1 MNIIIHSIEIISLI
15 SIIIMVGTLFIAYLK
30 KWMMT
35 YSLIIANFIVFIF
48 TLVFTIN
55 IPNFG
60 NISIIL
66 IDLAFRPEYL
76 SFEKFP
82 QLYTLFTSMFIHA
95 DFLHIIGNML
105 VFFFIGMAFEQ
116 KIGWKKFIIIYL
128 LSGICGTI
136 THSLLNLNSTIPLV
150 GASGAI
156 FGIMDAFAFSY
167 PKDEVVMPIPVGFF
181 MIFRRIKVIYAVL
194 LFAAIETI
202 IVLIGY
208 QDNTAHFAHLGG
220 LVGGVILASILIRR
234 RKSNFE
240 DGKQIY
246 YDSGSEQKK
255 VDFDILKLREL
266 AKNENQN
273 KILDKIEK
281 ETLPQVRQLW
291 LDHFLEKVKCPK
303 CNNMLNH
310 SNNMV
315 KCEKCGFKEN
325 F

>member
-1 MNIIIHSIEIISLI
+1 MNIIIQPIEIISLA
-15 SIIIMVGTLFIAYLK
+15 SIIIMIGTLLIAYLK

-55 IPNFG
+55 IPNYG
-60 NISIIL
+60 NVSIIL
-66 IDLAFRPEYL
+66 LDLAFRPEYL
-76 SFEKFP
+76 SFENFP

-95 DFLHIIGNML
+95 DFLHIIGNMF

-116 KIGWKKFIIIYL
+116 KVGWKNFIIIYL
-128 LSGICGTI
+128 LSGLCGTI

-156 FGIMDAFAFSY
+156 FGIMGAFAFSY
-167 PKDEVVMPIPVGFF
+167 PRDEVVMPIPVGFF
-181 MIFRRIKVIYAVL
+181 MILRRIKVIYAVL
-194 LFAAIETI
+194 IFAAIETI

-234 RKSNFE
+234 TKSNVE
-240 DGKQIY
+240 DRKQIY
-246 YDSGSEQKK
+246 YDPNSQQK
-255 VDFDILKLREL
+255 VIDFDISKLREL
-266 AKNENQN
+266 ASNENQN
-273 KILDKIEK
+273 KILDKIEN

-303 CNNMLNH
+303 CSNPLKNT
-310 SNNMV
+310 NNMV
-315 KCEKCGFKEN
+315 FCEKCGYEKN